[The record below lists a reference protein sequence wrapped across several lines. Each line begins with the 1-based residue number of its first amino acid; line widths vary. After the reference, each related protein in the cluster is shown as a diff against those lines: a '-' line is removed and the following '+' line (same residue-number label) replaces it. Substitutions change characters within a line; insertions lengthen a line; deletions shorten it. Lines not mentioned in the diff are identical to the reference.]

1 VLVALRPSEPRQP
14 PSEVKAAVAGNGCAG
29 KAQVTGMVTKILAL
43 QAKLTSSD
51 AADALGLAICD
62 CWRAPMIARM
72 AAAQAGTPV

>member
-1 VLVALRPSEPRQP
+1 VLVALRPSELRQP
-14 PSEVKAAVAGNGCAG
+14 PSEVKAAVTGNGRAG
-29 KAQVTGMVTKILAL
+29 KAQVTGMVTKIIAL

-51 AADALGLAICD
+51 AGYAPALAIRR